1 MPAINTKLIEMQG
14 KRVMSPRL
22 IDGLSY
28 ISRAANYALKDID
41 AKELRELFYDPTF
54 KEIVRF
60 HCLTWQEKPYS
71 EGDFDST
78 WRKFSRID
86 MDADDQERIEHYAIL
101 NRMILSQSESLVQM
115 YSRRADGVR
124 EAVATESARLD
135 ADRYDGVSREVT
147 DPYFRGVY
155 LAGVRA
161 DEHARQ
167 EGLYKNFANSVWS
180 MNLSSTLAKIGYG
193 LTK

>member
-1 MPAINTKLIEMQG
+1 MQNKREMNPQF
-14 KRVMSPRL
+14 

-60 HCLTWQEKPYS
+60 HSLTWQEGPYS
-71 EGDFDST
+71 EGDFEST
-78 WRKFSRID
+78 WRKFSQID

-101 NRMILSQSESLVQM
+101 NRMILNQSESLVRM
-115 YSRRADGVR
+115 YNRRAAAASEV
-124 EAVATESARLD
+124 VAAERAKID
-135 ADRYDGVSREVT
+135 ADRYEDVASDVT

-155 LAGVRA
+155 QASIRA
-161 DEHARQ
+161 DEHSRQ

-180 MNLSSTLAKIGYG
+180 MNLSSTLAKIGFE